1 MNRAVS
7 RKLSTLRADYAS
19 VVGLP
24 FRHFY
29 CPVLFRDQATSLSR
43 AHVINTAFPDSARR
57 WTIQREDVDGFFG
70 AAFESDFISI
80 QHRGK
85 HGPLEILAD
94 KELARRLDPR
104 VVFKSKVI
112 EHYTPSGPV
121 PDSHS
126 PVIIDLAGRPT
137 ARLALKLD
145 PSEALAGVDEDWEV
159 RIEKDVQL
167 AALASLLKAAHLT
180 LFDLIGYEY
189 ALSAGGHFVGYEVL
203 GKFFLANAGKE
214 RSAVLINADS
224 HFREF
229 VNLVRPV
236 LAAPPGLKGT
246 ITDRLL
252 YICTGTPRAWAF
264 MVLVRTGEQMHAVLV
279 PVLEDAESAARFAGF
294 LSKPAPRFEVKLT
307 RFAGD
312 RWEVAKDSRS
322 VVWPAANFVG
332 SSKPPQLSSAT

>member
-1 MNRAVS
+1 M
-7 RKLSTLRADYAS
+7 LRANYAS
-19 VVGLP
+19 VVGRP

-29 CPVLFRDQATSLSR
+29 CPVLFRDEATPLSR
-43 AHVINTAFPDSARR
+43 AHVINTAFPDSTRR
-57 WTIQREDVDGFFG
+57 WTIQRKDVEGFFG
-70 AAFESDFISI
+70 TFFESDFISI

-85 HGPLEILAD
+85 HCPLEILAD

-104 VVFKSKVI
+104 VVFKGQEI
-112 EHYTPSGPV
+112 EHYIPNGPV

-126 PVIIDLAGRPT
+126 PVIIDLEGRPT
-137 ARLALKLD
+137 ARLGLKLD
-145 PSEALAGVDEDWEV
+145 PSEALAGVDADWEV
-159 RIEKDVQL
+159 RIEKDVRL

-180 LFDLIGYEY
+180 LFELVGYEY
-189 ALSAGGHFVGYEVL
+189 ALSAGGHFLGYEVL

-214 RSAVLINADS
+214 RSAVLSNADS

-236 LAAPPGLKGT
+236 LSAPPGLKGT

-252 YICTGTPRAWAF
+252 YLCTGTPRAWAF

-312 RWEVAKDSRS
+312 RWEVAKDSRTF
-322 VVWPAANFVG
+322 VWPAANFV
-332 SSKPPQLSSAT
+332 